1 MNDKLKMWRDKAGL
15 SQQEVAERAGE
26 NVLSQK
32 QVSRIEQ
39 APLSQNLELVLA
51 YLRIVAPEK
60 IQEFITDCLKTQLN
74 TSSLN
79 QNYTQ
84 QKENMMRNKKELIE
98 YLERSIATLSNTSNP
113 FIKNSSITKDI
124 AELKDNLK
132 DIHAKP

>member
-51 YLRIVAPEK
+51 YLRIVAPE
-60 IQEFITDCLKTQLN
+60 
-74 TSSLN
+74 
-79 QNYTQ
+79 
-84 QKENMMRNKKELIE
+84 
-98 YLERSIATLSNTSNP
+98 
-113 FIKNSSITKDI
+113 
-124 AELKDNLK
+124 
-132 DIHAKP
+132 

>member
-60 IQEFITDCLKTQLN
+60 D
-74 TSSLN
+74 SG
-79 QNYTQ
+79 
-84 QKENMMRNKKELIE
+84 
-98 YLERSIATLSNTSNP
+98 
-113 FIKNSSITKDI
+113 
-124 AELKDNLK
+124 
-132 DIHAKP
+132 IHH

>member
-98 YLERSIATLSNTSNP
+98 GDA
-113 FIKNSSITKDI
+113 
-124 AELKDNLK
+124 ANLL
-132 DIHAKP
+132 I